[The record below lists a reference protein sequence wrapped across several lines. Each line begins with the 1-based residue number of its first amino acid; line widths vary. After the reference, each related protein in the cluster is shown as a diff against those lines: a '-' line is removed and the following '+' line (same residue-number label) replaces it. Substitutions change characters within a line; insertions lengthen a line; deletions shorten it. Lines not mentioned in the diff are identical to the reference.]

1 MLRILGLVVAVE
13 AALETA
19 TLPTSIPRPS
29 TENVSDVFHNNTSPD
44 NITITA
50 DSRSLLVD
58 GRRWFPVDGEL
69 HFTRVPRSMWRE
81 ELRRLRAGGLDQ
93 VATYVFWNHHEE
105 LRGDYDFSGR
115 RDLRAFLETA
125 RDVGLKVL
133 LRLGPWSHGEAKNG
147 GHPDW
152 VLGDDEPCGA
162 KLRSLDARYMACVD
176 AWFGRLS
183 SELAGLFWRDGGP
196 VWAVQLDNEIGD
208 WKYLLG
214 LRDIALS
221 YDIAPAAFTKT
232 GWPNP
237 DAGYPALP
245 MLPFFGGYADASWT
259 NDMKDQIQANTF
271 EFHKGPMMLLGEGPD
286 PTCPGCYPL
295 VPGFPWLDVEMG
307 GGMNSDYNHRTHLEP
322 LDMVALSLCTVGG
335 GSNGVGYYMFHGGN
349 NPHSK
354 RHDVAGDALRDA
366 PNVTLQESA
375 WSAAGTQNPTT
386 SSSYDYFA
394 PLGEFGQPRGHYH
407 GLKALHL
414 MLRAWGDVLA
424 DAVPVP
430 GGGDDGPTALRWAA
444 RASPAGTFL
453 FVNNYQRGATLP
465 PKTDVRFALERGDA
479 TLAVPSNDSAPLT
492 IDANAS
498 FVWPVDVALPVGR
511 IAWATAQLLTRTDG
525 VVFLLETPGF
535 SEVALDLGSAALET
549 TAARTDEGGV
559 AVLRGVKPSLA
570 PFATI
575 RENGREVALVL
586 LAAEYVDRVW
596 TDEDASPRR
605 VFVSSPGTLFVL
617 PDGDRVDLRLDDETT
632 RATLLVCPPPAGGT
646 GVFGAVVDLP
656 ALDPPRP
663 AVRLVK
669 PFATPVREIPV
680 VKSSGKPRE
689 PDLDDWLGAAE
700 YEINVTLPPGA
711 EWRLRVDYAGDAAR
725 VLFEDRLLTDNWYTG
740 YETSGGL
747 EVGLSFLAD
756 ENPGLLGGTTTLRL
770 LVLPLQKKALED
782 NVFLDEKLW
791 PAFTLANGSLA
802 LELKGVEVLAVRPAS
817 VNL

>member
-29 TENVSDVFHNNTSPD
+29 TKNVSNVFHNNTSPD

-50 DSRSLLVD
+50 DGRSLLVD

-69 HFTRVPRSMWRE
+69 HFTRVPRFMWRE
-81 ELRRLRAGGLDQ
+81 ELRRVKAGGLDQ

-162 KLRSLDARYMACVD
+162 KLRS
-176 AWFGRLS
+176 
-183 SELAGLFWRDGGP
+183 ELAGLFWRDGGP

-214 LRDIALS
+214 LREIALS

-237 DAGYPALP
+237 DAGYPARYP

-295 VPGFPWLDVEMG
+295 VPGFPWLD
-307 GGMNSDYNHRTHLEP
+307 
-322 LDMVALSLCTVGG
+322 
-335 GSNGVGYYMFHGGN
+335 
-349 NPHSK
+349 
-354 RHDVAGDALRDA
+354 
-366 PNVTLQESA
+366 
-375 WSAAGTQNPTT
+375 NPTT

-511 IAWATAQLLTRTDG
+511 IAWATAQLLTQTDG

-575 RENGREVALVL
+575 RENGREVSLVL

-605 VFVSSPGTLFVL
+605 VFVSSSGTLFVL
-617 PDGDRVDLRLDDETT
+617 PDGDRVDLRLDDGNA

-646 GVFGAVVDLP
+646 GVFGAVDEVDLP

-669 PFATPVREIPV
+669 PFATPVRSIPV

-770 LVLPLQKKALED
+770 LVLPLQKKALEG

-791 PAFTLANGSLA
+791 PAFDPRGRS
-802 LELKGVEVLAVRPAS
+802 RWS
-817 VNL
+817 